1 METIDLKII
10 KTYQQRD
17 FSLFLI
23 ARQALVTAPFHSPVG
38 FYSSSSLLRYHN
50 CHLTFK
56 IIFSREQDTAGFYA
70 VSLVIE
76 STYTVTNL
84 VMNQTSQQWPNRWP
98 NICQGE
104 SDRLVAPS
112 AQKGRSISK
121 VIVVYLYGVFN
132 WNTHT
137 HNQVRV
143 DGGGARVS
151 RSAWGERAS
160 ARALSETIA
169 SIWNQAWRYQHHL
182 HHQEIIRRRRI
193 VAKICPNFG

>member
-84 VMNQTSQQWPNRWP
+84 VMNQTKPTM
-98 NICQGE
+98 
-104 SDRLVAPS
+104 A
-112 AQKGRSISK
+112 
-121 VIVVYLYGVFN
+121 
-132 WNTHT
+132 
-137 HNQVRV
+137 
-143 DGGGARVS
+143 
-151 RSAWGERAS
+151 
-160 ARALSETIA
+160 
-169 SIWNQAWRYQHHL
+169 
-182 HHQEIIRRRRI
+182 
-193 VAKICPNFG
+193 

>member
-1 METIDLKII
+1 MTSPFFL
-10 KTYQQRD
+10 
-17 FSLFLI
+17 SLGKRSLL
-23 ARQALVTAPFHSPVG
+23 RPFHSPVG

-137 HNQVRV
+137 QPSES
-143 DGGGARVS
+143 G
-151 RSAWGERAS
+151 WGWRASVALGMRRASERAHWV
-160 ARALSETIA
+160 RL
-169 SIWNQAWRYQHHL
+169 
-182 HHQEIIRRRRI
+182 
-193 VAKICPNFG
+193 